1 VKGQNGGESFVHMPS
16 LPSTANV
23 PHVEV
28 TCADHLS
35 AQVALLKSVS
45 VTLGLQVIV
54 LVMLLFLQAK
64 GTV

>member
-1 VKGQNGGESFVHMPS
+1 MKGQNGGESFVHTPS

-23 PHVEV
+23 PQVDV
-28 TCADHLS
+28 TDTDHLS

-45 VTLGLQVIV
+45 VTPGLQVMV

-64 GTV
+64 GKV